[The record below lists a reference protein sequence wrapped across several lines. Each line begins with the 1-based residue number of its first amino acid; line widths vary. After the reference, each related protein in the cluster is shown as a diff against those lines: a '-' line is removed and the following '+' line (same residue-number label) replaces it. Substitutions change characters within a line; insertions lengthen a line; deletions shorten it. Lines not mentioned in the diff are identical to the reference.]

1 MANEREFDASK
12 TLKELAEEGWT
23 AGELF
28 AVYSVWQNASKQ
40 AAKYENSNLT
50 KRISDILLEI
60 GVPSHVRGY
69 RYVRRAIELTVRDRK
84 YIEAVTKGLYPD
96 LAKEYGTTG
105 SRVERAMRHAIECA
119 WDRGDLE
126 ALKKYFGNTVSGN
139 KGKPTN
145 SEFIAMIAE
154 HILLERGSDQ

>member
-12 TLKELAEEGWT
+12 TLKELVEEGWT

-28 AVYSVWQNASKQ
+28 AAYSVWQNASKQ

-50 KRISDILLEI
+50 KRISGILLEI
-60 GVPSHVRGY
+60 GIPSHIKGY
-69 RYVRRAIELTVRDRK
+69 RYVRRAIELAVRDRK
-84 YIEAVTKGLYPD
+84 CVEAVTKVLYPD
-96 LAKEYGTTG
+96 VAKEYGTTG
-105 SRVERAMRHAIECA
+105 SRVERAIRHAIECA

-126 ALKKYFGNTVSGN
+126 ALEKYFGNTVSRN